1 MSGTC
6 KLFEDFNSFFPTSWD
21 VPICK
26 IKPVEC
32 IANGQENVKNSS
44 NYDEKIY
51 IRFGSSIQLSFCSSL
66 IFDGKTFSGS
76 GRVSINGNF
85 NVTDRFSNP

>member
-32 IANGQENVKNSS
+32 IANGQENVTSS
-44 NYDEKIY
+44 NKIAQ
-51 IRFGSSIQLSFCSSL
+51 IMMRRFTYVLVHQYNCHFVRL
-66 IFDGKTFSGS
+66 
-76 GRVSINGNF
+76 
-85 NVTDRFSNP
+85 